1 MIGWSARIRTR
12 VLLLAVVPAT
22 LVGLTLGGFFIA
34 VRLDDLRATQR
45 ALGETYANQLAAA
58 SEYGL
63 FANNR
68 PALRALAARLLREP
82 DVQQVSILDAEQRA
96 VVEIYN
102 PIAVDDG
109 PLAALRDYLRHAED
123 PSFSAPVLLDDP
135 QDDDPYAGAASDRL
149 RRIGT
154 VEVRLTQ
161 QRLLERQQDALLIS
175 LGLSLTL
182 LLVAMGIA
190 LRIGASLEAPL
201 GRIAETVRRVARGD
215 LSARVRERSPG
226 ELGALE
232 RDVNRMADA
241 IDAARQDLQHRID
254 AATTELRQTLE
265 AVEIKNVELDLARK
279 RALGASKVK
288 TEFLANMSHEIRTPM
303 NAVVGFTGLLARTE
317 LDPDQREY
325 VGTIE
330 RSSRELLRLLEDV
343 LNLSRIESG
352 TIALDD
358 EDFDPRELVQ
368 HVLVRHARD
377 AYAKGL
383 ELGCDSGDRMP
394 LLLRGDAGKL
404 QQIVSN
410 LVHNAVKFTDSGGV
424 AVSLEGVLRGA
435 DRCTLSIVVSDSGRG
450 VAGPDQAR
458 LFDAFTQ
465 LEAGDAQRKGGVGLG
480 LTISR
485 RLAEALGGTLNLE
498 STPGSGSRFTIEVSF
513 RVARLAVPP
522 QAAPLAG
529 VQVVLCEPAGPQRSR
544 LSRALHRAGA
554 EVVECAQLAELDA
567 ILAPLAAAR
576 EAVVLV
582 GIRDEVDAGLTQLA
596 AQAGGRPELPRIVML
611 RTIDRLELKRA
622 ARRIDGVALP
632 RYASPEAV
640 IAEVHRAVESR
651 SGTVDP
657 GSVLGAALGALDPD
671 LRLMVA
677 DELPPQR
684 ERLLA
689 LAAAGSTAEARELA
703 HRIRGTGAFCR
714 LSTLERLAAAVELS
728 AVSGVLERAEVQALA
743 DHMERVATTAHAL
756 TGSGNPRLDERGSAG
771 RLDGLRVLVADDN
784 AINRELLLRML
795 AHTGAIGVPA
805 HNADIALDLLAA
817 GGFDAALL
825 DVHMPGM
832 SGIDAATKVRSLPP
846 PADAVGLVAV
856 TANALPEVRD
866 QAYAVGFDEFL
877 VKPVEHE
884 RLVAV
889 LEALRAKRGLTGGA
903 G

>member
-1 MIGWSARIRTR
+1 MIGGSARIRTR

-22 LVGLTLGGFFIA
+22 LVGLVLGGFFIA

-68 PALRALAARLLREP
+68 QALRALAARLLREP
-82 DVQQVSILDAEQRA
+82 DVQRVTILDAEQRA
-96 VVEIYN
+96 VVELYN
-102 PIAVDDG
+102 PIAVDEG
-109 PLAALRDYLRHAED
+109 PLSTLRGLLRQAED

-135 QDDDPYAGAASDRL
+135 QDDDPYSGTPSDRL
-149 RRIGT
+149 RRIGA

-175 LGLSLTL
+175 LGLSLAL
-182 LLVAMGIA
+182 LVVAMGIA

-215 LSARVRERSPG
+215 LSARVRERSQG

-279 RALGASKVK
+279 RALSASKVK

-317 LDPDQREY
+317 LDPDQRDY
-325 VGTIE
+325 VATIE

-352 TIALDD
+352 TVALED

-383 ELGCDSGDRMP
+383 ELGCDSGPQLP

-404 QQIVSN
+404 QQVVSN
-410 LVHNAVKFTDSGGV
+410 LVHNAVKFTDTGGV
-424 AVSLEGVLRGA
+424 MVALDGVLRGA
-435 DRCTLSIVVSDSGRG
+435 DRCALSIVVSDTGRG
-450 VAGPDQAR
+450 VAAPDQAR

-485 RLAEALGGTLNLE
+485 RLAEALGGTLTLE
-498 STPGSGSRFTIEVSF
+498 SAIGRGCRFTIEVSF
-513 RVARLAVPP
+513 RVARAAAPT
-522 QAAPLAG
+522 QAAAPLAG
-529 VQVVLCEPAGPQRSR
+529 VTVVLCEPADQQGAR
-544 LSRALHRAGA
+544 LGRALLRAGA
-554 EVVECAQLAELDA
+554 EVVACPRLDELAA
-567 ILAPLAAAR
+567 TLAPLAADR
-576 EAVVLV
+576 EAVVLA
-582 GIRDEVDAGLTQLA
+582 GIGDEVDAGLTRFA
-596 AQAGGRPELPRIVML
+596 TQAGRRPELPRIVML

-632 RYASPEAV
+632 RYSSPEAV
-640 IAEVHRAVESR
+640 IAEIHRAIESR

-657 GSVLGAALGALDPD
+657 GSVLSAALGALDPD
-671 LRLMVA
+671 VRLMVA

-684 ERLLA
+684 ERLLS

-714 LSTLERLAAAVELS
+714 LNTLERLAAAVELS
-728 AVSGVLERAEVQALA
+728 ANSGVLERAEVQALA
-743 DHMERVATTAHAL
+743 DHMERVALTAHAL
-756 TGSGNPRLDERGSAG
+756 TGSGNPRLDGRTEAG

-805 HNADIALDLLAA
+805 HNATIALDLLAA

-832 SGIDAATKVRSLPP
+832 SGIDAATMVRSLPP
-846 PADAVGLVAV
+846 PADGVGLVAV
-856 TANALPEVRD
+856 TANALPEVRE
-866 QAYAVGFDEFL
+866 QAYAVGFDDFL

-889 LEALRAKRGLTGGA
+889 LDALRTKRGL
-903 G
+903 